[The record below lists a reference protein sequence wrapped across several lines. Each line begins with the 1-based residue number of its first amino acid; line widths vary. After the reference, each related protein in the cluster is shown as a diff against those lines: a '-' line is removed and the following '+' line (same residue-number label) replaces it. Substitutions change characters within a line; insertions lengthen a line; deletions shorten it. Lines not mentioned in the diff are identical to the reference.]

1 MPSAPSRPR
10 PRAGARPLALLFDLD
25 GTLIDSVAFLL
36 SAVRHAFRDR
46 RDRVP
51 TEAEWIAG
59 IGTPLVAQL
68 RQWCRD
74 DDDLATLVA
83 EYRAYQHAHLDRET
97 RCFPGVRDALVE
109 LHRRGHPMAL
119 VTSKGDE
126 IARRSLDV
134 VELTPL
140 FDTIVGADSCER
152 HQPDPEPVRVA
163 LARLGRPADEAIFV
177 GDSPHDVASGNAAGV
192 ATAAVL
198 WGPFSRAELA
208 PLRPT
213 HWLEDVSEL
222 IPLVERTEAAR
233 AAGT

>member
-1 MPSAPSRPR
+1 MIHLSTE
-10 PRAGARPLALLFDLD
+10 GRPLALLFDLD

-46 RDRVP
+46 RDRAP

-59 IGTPLVAQL
+59 IGTPLAAQL
-68 RQWCRD
+68 RPWCRD
-74 DDDLATLVA
+74 DDEIEALIF
-83 EYRAYQHAHLDRET
+83 EYRTFQHANLARET
-97 RCFPGVRDALVE
+97 RCFPGIPAVLAE
-109 LHRRGHPMAL
+109 LRRRGHPVAL

-140 FDTIVGADSCER
+140 FDTIVGADSCSR
-152 HQPDPEPVRVA
+152 HKPDPEPVRVA
-163 LARLGRPADEAIFV
+163 LQRLGRPAAEALFV

-198 WGPFSRAELA
+198 WGPFSRADLA
-208 PLRPT
+208 PSAPT
-213 HWLEDVSEL
+213 HWVERVEEL
-222 IPLVERTEAAR
+222 IPLVERIEALR
-233 AAGT
+233 RERP